1 MNENQKTQKDTA
13 QAEVSLWSIVGLL
26 LRKIHWLIATGL
38 AFGIGVYLVLSL
50 LVTPTF
56 ESRVTFYVYNNSGG
70 ASQSGSI
77 DKSDLQAAES
87 LATTYSKI
95 LESNSVLN
103 AVLSDLNSALTRKE
117 LAQMVDV
124 AVVTNTQLLE
134 VVITST
140 DANFACNVAESFASV
155 APAEIVRITKAGGV
169 EVVDHPEVA
178 TEQASPR
185 TAFDTAIAVVVGVII
200 AAVIIILKT
209 LSDTTIYLPED
220 IEKLVG
226 VAVIGQIPEI
236 EGTEKNYKYWELA
249 NGGTISYETKKIR
262 QNMKNKSEIIA
273 SNRKRLLNN
282 DTPFAI
288 REAYVKLRTGLM
300 FCMTKD
306 RDRACKTIAVTS
318 ANPSEG
324 KSLTAA
330 NIAISYA
337 MLGKKTLLIDADLRK
352 PTQRRLWKLDV
363 SSGLCDFIA
372 GIWKLE
378 LVKVKDLPLW
388 IIGAGTIP
396 PNPSE
401 LLSSDRM
408 KTFVAEIATRYD
420 YVIIDTPPINTV
432 ADAQILSAFVDGV
445 LIVAKSG
452 TTTSDELRAA
462 VDAVERAEGNLCG
475 VVLND
480 LNMKSMRYSYKY
492 KYGGKYGDKYGYK
505 YSYADPYERR

>member
-1 MNENQKTQKDTA
+1 MNENQKSQKDTA
-13 QAEVSLWSIVGLL
+13 RAEVSLWSIVGLL
-26 LRKIHWLIATGL
+26 LHKIHWLIAAGL

-140 DANFACNVAESFASV
+140 DANFACKVAESFASV
-155 APAEIVRITKAGGV
+155 APAEIVRITKVGGV

-249 NGGTISYETKKIR
+249 NGGTISYETKD
-262 QNMKNKSEIIA
+262 N
-273 SNRKRLLNN
+273 
-282 DTPFAI
+282 
-288 REAYVKLRTGLM
+288 
-300 FCMTKD
+300 
-306 RDRACKTIAVTS
+306 
-318 ANPSEG
+318 
-324 KSLTAA
+324 TA
-330 NIAISYA
+330 
-337 MLGKKTLLIDADLRK
+337 KHEEQK
-352 PTQRRLWKLDV
+352 
-363 SSGLCDFIA
+363 
-372 GIWKLE
+372 
-378 LVKVKDLPLW
+378 
-388 IIGAGTIP
+388 
-396 PNPSE
+396 
-401 LLSSDRM
+401 
-408 KTFVAEIATRYD
+408 
-420 YVIIDTPPINTV
+420 
-432 ADAQILSAFVDGV
+432 
-445 LIVAKSG
+445 
-452 TTTSDELRAA
+452 
-462 VDAVERAEGNLCG
+462 
-475 VVLND
+475 
-480 LNMKSMRYSYKY
+480 
-492 KYGGKYGDKYGYK
+492 
-505 YSYADPYERR
+505 

>member
-134 VVITST
+134 VLITST
-140 DANFACNVAESFASV
+140 DANFACNVAESFTSV

-249 NGGTISYETKKIR
+249 NGGTISYET
-262 QNMKNKSEIIA
+262 NDYA
-273 SNRKRLLNN
+273 SKH
-282 DTPFAI
+282 
-288 REAYVKLRTGLM
+288 EEQK
-300 FCMTKD
+300 
-306 RDRACKTIAVTS
+306 
-318 ANPSEG
+318 
-324 KSLTAA
+324 
-330 NIAISYA
+330 
-337 MLGKKTLLIDADLRK
+337 
-352 PTQRRLWKLDV
+352 
-363 SSGLCDFIA
+363 
-372 GIWKLE
+372 
-378 LVKVKDLPLW
+378 
-388 IIGAGTIP
+388 
-396 PNPSE
+396 
-401 LLSSDRM
+401 
-408 KTFVAEIATRYD
+408 
-420 YVIIDTPPINTV
+420 
-432 ADAQILSAFVDGV
+432 
-445 LIVAKSG
+445 
-452 TTTSDELRAA
+452 
-462 VDAVERAEGNLCG
+462 
-475 VVLND
+475 
-480 LNMKSMRYSYKY
+480 
-492 KYGGKYGDKYGYK
+492 
-505 YSYADPYERR
+505 

>member
-155 APAEIVRITKAGGV
+155 APVEIVRITKAGGV

-249 NGGTISYETKKIR
+249 NGGTISYETKD
-262 QNMKNKSEIIA
+262 N
-273 SNRKRLLNN
+273 
-282 DTPFAI
+282 
-288 REAYVKLRTGLM
+288 
-300 FCMTKD
+300 
-306 RDRACKTIAVTS
+306 
-318 ANPSEG
+318 
-324 KSLTAA
+324 TA
-330 NIAISYA
+330 
-337 MLGKKTLLIDADLRK
+337 KHEEQK
-352 PTQRRLWKLDV
+352 
-363 SSGLCDFIA
+363 
-372 GIWKLE
+372 
-378 LVKVKDLPLW
+378 
-388 IIGAGTIP
+388 
-396 PNPSE
+396 
-401 LLSSDRM
+401 
-408 KTFVAEIATRYD
+408 
-420 YVIIDTPPINTV
+420 
-432 ADAQILSAFVDGV
+432 
-445 LIVAKSG
+445 
-452 TTTSDELRAA
+452 
-462 VDAVERAEGNLCG
+462 
-475 VVLND
+475 
-480 LNMKSMRYSYKY
+480 
-492 KYGGKYGDKYGYK
+492 
-505 YSYADPYERR
+505 

>member
-155 APAEIVRITKAGGV
+155 APVEIVRITKAGGV

-249 NGGTISYETKKIR
+249 NGGTISYET
-262 QNMKNKSEIIA
+262 NDYA
-273 SNRKRLLNN
+273 SKH
-282 DTPFAI
+282 
-288 REAYVKLRTGLM
+288 EEQK
-300 FCMTKD
+300 
-306 RDRACKTIAVTS
+306 
-318 ANPSEG
+318 
-324 KSLTAA
+324 
-330 NIAISYA
+330 
-337 MLGKKTLLIDADLRK
+337 
-352 PTQRRLWKLDV
+352 
-363 SSGLCDFIA
+363 
-372 GIWKLE
+372 
-378 LVKVKDLPLW
+378 
-388 IIGAGTIP
+388 
-396 PNPSE
+396 
-401 LLSSDRM
+401 
-408 KTFVAEIATRYD
+408 
-420 YVIIDTPPINTV
+420 
-432 ADAQILSAFVDGV
+432 
-445 LIVAKSG
+445 
-452 TTTSDELRAA
+452 
-462 VDAVERAEGNLCG
+462 
-475 VVLND
+475 
-480 LNMKSMRYSYKY
+480 
-492 KYGGKYGDKYGYK
+492 
-505 YSYADPYERR
+505 

>member
-1 MNENQKTQKDTA
+1 MNENQKSQKDTA
-13 QAEVSLWSIVGLL
+13 RAEVSLWSIVGLL
-26 LRKIHWLIATGL
+26 LRKIHWLIAAGL

-103 AVLSDLNSALTRKE
+103 AVLSDLNSTLTRKE

-140 DANFACNVAESFASV
+140 DANFACKVAESFTSV

-249 NGGTISYETKKIR
+249 NGGTISYET
-262 QNMKNKSEIIA
+262 
-273 SNRKRLLNN
+273 N
-282 DTPFAI
+282 D
-288 REAYVKLRTGLM
+288 Y
-300 FCMTKD
+300 
-306 RDRACKTIAVTS
+306 
-318 ANPSEG
+318 
-324 KSLTAA
+324 AA
-330 NIAISYA
+330 
-337 MLGKKTLLIDADLRK
+337 KHEEQK
-352 PTQRRLWKLDV
+352 
-363 SSGLCDFIA
+363 
-372 GIWKLE
+372 
-378 LVKVKDLPLW
+378 
-388 IIGAGTIP
+388 
-396 PNPSE
+396 
-401 LLSSDRM
+401 
-408 KTFVAEIATRYD
+408 
-420 YVIIDTPPINTV
+420 
-432 ADAQILSAFVDGV
+432 
-445 LIVAKSG
+445 
-452 TTTSDELRAA
+452 
-462 VDAVERAEGNLCG
+462 
-475 VVLND
+475 
-480 LNMKSMRYSYKY
+480 
-492 KYGGKYGDKYGYK
+492 
-505 YSYADPYERR
+505 

>member
-185 TAFDTAIAVVVGVII
+185 TAFDTAIAVV

-249 NGGTISYETKKIR
+249 NGGTISYET
-262 QNMKNKSEIIA
+262 NDYA
-273 SNRKRLLNN
+273 SKH
-282 DTPFAI
+282 
-288 REAYVKLRTGLM
+288 EEQK
-300 FCMTKD
+300 
-306 RDRACKTIAVTS
+306 
-318 ANPSEG
+318 
-324 KSLTAA
+324 
-330 NIAISYA
+330 
-337 MLGKKTLLIDADLRK
+337 
-352 PTQRRLWKLDV
+352 
-363 SSGLCDFIA
+363 
-372 GIWKLE
+372 
-378 LVKVKDLPLW
+378 
-388 IIGAGTIP
+388 
-396 PNPSE
+396 
-401 LLSSDRM
+401 
-408 KTFVAEIATRYD
+408 
-420 YVIIDTPPINTV
+420 
-432 ADAQILSAFVDGV
+432 
-445 LIVAKSG
+445 
-452 TTTSDELRAA
+452 
-462 VDAVERAEGNLCG
+462 
-475 VVLND
+475 
-480 LNMKSMRYSYKY
+480 
-492 KYGGKYGDKYGYK
+492 
-505 YSYADPYERR
+505 

>member
-1 MNENQKTQKDTA
+1 MNENQKSQKDTA
-13 QAEVSLWSIVGLL
+13 RAEVSLWSIVGLL
-26 LRKIHWLIATGL
+26 LRKIHWLIAAGL

-103 AVLSDLNSALTRKE
+103 AVLSDLNSTLTRKE
-117 LAQMVDV
+117 LAQIVDV

-140 DANFACNVAESFASV
+140 DANFACKVAESFASV
-155 APAEIVRITKAGGV
+155 APAEIVRITNAGGV

-249 NGGTISYETKKIR
+249 NGGTISYETKD
-262 QNMKNKSEIIA
+262 N
-273 SNRKRLLNN
+273 
-282 DTPFAI
+282 
-288 REAYVKLRTGLM
+288 
-300 FCMTKD
+300 
-306 RDRACKTIAVTS
+306 
-318 ANPSEG
+318 
-324 KSLTAA
+324 TA
-330 NIAISYA
+330 
-337 MLGKKTLLIDADLRK
+337 KHEEQK
-352 PTQRRLWKLDV
+352 
-363 SSGLCDFIA
+363 
-372 GIWKLE
+372 
-378 LVKVKDLPLW
+378 
-388 IIGAGTIP
+388 
-396 PNPSE
+396 
-401 LLSSDRM
+401 
-408 KTFVAEIATRYD
+408 
-420 YVIIDTPPINTV
+420 
-432 ADAQILSAFVDGV
+432 
-445 LIVAKSG
+445 
-452 TTTSDELRAA
+452 
-462 VDAVERAEGNLCG
+462 
-475 VVLND
+475 
-480 LNMKSMRYSYKY
+480 
-492 KYGGKYGDKYGYK
+492 
-505 YSYADPYERR
+505 

>member
-26 LRKIHWLIATGL
+26 LRKIHWLIAAGL

-70 ASQSGSI
+70 ASQGSI

-178 TEQASPR
+178 TEQTSPR

-209 LSDTTIYLPED
+209 RSDTTIYLPED

-236 EGTEKNYKYWELA
+236 EGTDKNYKYWELA
-249 NGGTISYETKKIR
+249 NGGTISYET
-262 QNMKNKSEIIA
+262 
-273 SNRKRLLNN
+273 N
-282 DTPFAI
+282 D
-288 REAYVKLRTGLM
+288 Y
-300 FCMTKD
+300 
-306 RDRACKTIAVTS
+306 
-318 ANPSEG
+318 
-324 KSLTAA
+324 AA
-330 NIAISYA
+330 
-337 MLGKKTLLIDADLRK
+337 KHEEQK
-352 PTQRRLWKLDV
+352 
-363 SSGLCDFIA
+363 
-372 GIWKLE
+372 
-378 LVKVKDLPLW
+378 
-388 IIGAGTIP
+388 
-396 PNPSE
+396 
-401 LLSSDRM
+401 
-408 KTFVAEIATRYD
+408 
-420 YVIIDTPPINTV
+420 
-432 ADAQILSAFVDGV
+432 
-445 LIVAKSG
+445 
-452 TTTSDELRAA
+452 
-462 VDAVERAEGNLCG
+462 
-475 VVLND
+475 
-480 LNMKSMRYSYKY
+480 
-492 KYGGKYGDKYGYK
+492 
-505 YSYADPYERR
+505 

>member
-140 DANFACNVAESFASV
+140 DANFACNVAESFTSV

-249 NGGTISYETKKIR
+249 NGGTISYET
-262 QNMKNKSEIIA
+262 NDYA
-273 SNRKRLLNN
+273 SKH
-282 DTPFAI
+282 
-288 REAYVKLRTGLM
+288 EEQK
-300 FCMTKD
+300 
-306 RDRACKTIAVTS
+306 
-318 ANPSEG
+318 
-324 KSLTAA
+324 
-330 NIAISYA
+330 
-337 MLGKKTLLIDADLRK
+337 
-352 PTQRRLWKLDV
+352 
-363 SSGLCDFIA
+363 
-372 GIWKLE
+372 
-378 LVKVKDLPLW
+378 
-388 IIGAGTIP
+388 
-396 PNPSE
+396 
-401 LLSSDRM
+401 
-408 KTFVAEIATRYD
+408 
-420 YVIIDTPPINTV
+420 
-432 ADAQILSAFVDGV
+432 
-445 LIVAKSG
+445 
-452 TTTSDELRAA
+452 
-462 VDAVERAEGNLCG
+462 
-475 VVLND
+475 
-480 LNMKSMRYSYKY
+480 
-492 KYGGKYGDKYGYK
+492 
-505 YSYADPYERR
+505 

>member
-1 MNENQKTQKDTA
+1 M
-13 QAEVSLWSIVGLL
+13 
-26 LRKIHWLIATGL
+26 
-38 AFGIGVYLVLSL
+38 LSL

-134 VVITST
+134 VLITST
-140 DANFACNVAESFASV
+140 DANFACNVAESFTSV

-249 NGGTISYETKKIR
+249 NGGTISYET
-262 QNMKNKSEIIA
+262 NDYA
-273 SNRKRLLNN
+273 SKH
-282 DTPFAI
+282 
-288 REAYVKLRTGLM
+288 EEQK
-300 FCMTKD
+300 
-306 RDRACKTIAVTS
+306 
-318 ANPSEG
+318 
-324 KSLTAA
+324 
-330 NIAISYA
+330 
-337 MLGKKTLLIDADLRK
+337 
-352 PTQRRLWKLDV
+352 
-363 SSGLCDFIA
+363 
-372 GIWKLE
+372 
-378 LVKVKDLPLW
+378 
-388 IIGAGTIP
+388 
-396 PNPSE
+396 
-401 LLSSDRM
+401 
-408 KTFVAEIATRYD
+408 
-420 YVIIDTPPINTV
+420 
-432 ADAQILSAFVDGV
+432 
-445 LIVAKSG
+445 
-452 TTTSDELRAA
+452 
-462 VDAVERAEGNLCG
+462 
-475 VVLND
+475 
-480 LNMKSMRYSYKY
+480 
-492 KYGGKYGDKYGYK
+492 
-505 YSYADPYERR
+505 

>member
-155 APAEIVRITKAGGV
+155 TPAEIVRITKAGGV

-249 NGGTISYETKKIR
+249 NGGTISYETKD
-262 QNMKNKSEIIA
+262 N
-273 SNRKRLLNN
+273 
-282 DTPFAI
+282 
-288 REAYVKLRTGLM
+288 
-300 FCMTKD
+300 
-306 RDRACKTIAVTS
+306 
-318 ANPSEG
+318 
-324 KSLTAA
+324 TA
-330 NIAISYA
+330 
-337 MLGKKTLLIDADLRK
+337 KHEEQK
-352 PTQRRLWKLDV
+352 
-363 SSGLCDFIA
+363 
-372 GIWKLE
+372 
-378 LVKVKDLPLW
+378 
-388 IIGAGTIP
+388 
-396 PNPSE
+396 
-401 LLSSDRM
+401 
-408 KTFVAEIATRYD
+408 
-420 YVIIDTPPINTV
+420 
-432 ADAQILSAFVDGV
+432 
-445 LIVAKSG
+445 
-452 TTTSDELRAA
+452 
-462 VDAVERAEGNLCG
+462 
-475 VVLND
+475 
-480 LNMKSMRYSYKY
+480 
-492 KYGGKYGDKYGYK
+492 
-505 YSYADPYERR
+505 

>member
-1 MNENQKTQKDTA
+1 MNENQKSQKDTA
-13 QAEVSLWSIVGLL
+13 RAEVSLWSIVGLL
-26 LRKIHWLIATGL
+26 LHKIHWLIAAGL

-140 DANFACNVAESFASV
+140 DANFACKVAESFASV
-155 APAEIVRITKAGGV
+155 APTEIVRITKAGGV

-249 NGGTISYETKKIR
+249 NGGTISYET
-262 QNMKNKSEIIA
+262 
-273 SNRKRLLNN
+273 N
-282 DTPFAI
+282 D
-288 REAYVKLRTGLM
+288 
-300 FCMTKD
+300 
-306 RDRACKTIAVTS
+306 
-318 ANPSEG
+318 
-324 KSLTAA
+324 
-330 NIAISYA
+330 YA
-337 MLGKKTLLIDADLRK
+337 EKHEEQK
-352 PTQRRLWKLDV
+352 
-363 SSGLCDFIA
+363 
-372 GIWKLE
+372 
-378 LVKVKDLPLW
+378 
-388 IIGAGTIP
+388 
-396 PNPSE
+396 
-401 LLSSDRM
+401 
-408 KTFVAEIATRYD
+408 
-420 YVIIDTPPINTV
+420 
-432 ADAQILSAFVDGV
+432 
-445 LIVAKSG
+445 
-452 TTTSDELRAA
+452 
-462 VDAVERAEGNLCG
+462 
-475 VVLND
+475 
-480 LNMKSMRYSYKY
+480 
-492 KYGGKYGDKYGYK
+492 
-505 YSYADPYERR
+505 